1 VPVDPANPIPPAP
14 EDLAPDDDRTP
25 PPPNMTLVNETSSN
39 WEKRFYEGNPLL
51 EGTIWSH
58 IGMPLVIASVVI
70 GLFLLTA
77 VHFSKPG
84 HVVEQQLSLPEN
96 MYGDMCATLIISSTR
111 LKRNGMSLDVCTQLI
126 SSFALYGLLFSV
138 LYLLIGAAHHAIGE
152 VQEDMEERDAAFEKF
167 RDPAIWQNQDWSI
180 YPDTEWRRMSMV
192 WFCHDVIY
200 GKAKHVVELGA
211 DWNIFS
217 WVVLFIWISYMTAE
231 MRSCLVLTILTWSTK
246 GVPMDAMVSM
256 QQDDKIVMYGINTKI
271 KVAMTLVVIL
281 PKFMMN
287 VYVAIIGCQFL
298 MFNDLED
305 EMQEILLK
313 TIELAFILEMDEL
326 IYLAFVSS
334 EQKEQVRAIEV
345 PPAKFQG
352 FSAVLASFAEL
363 PRFVMLLLLVSCL
376 TLYMH
381 RDSHEQKILTARQE
395 GVIEGCCNFMQYLK
409 GEGEKVALA
418 AGNPCS
424 IFREAIEEP
433 LGLVIPPTEGYEQ
446 EPVEEP
452 LPEYE
457 TIINWKDT
465 LAGTLRSWLQINL
478 AR

>member
-1 VPVDPANPIPPAP
+1 
-14 EDLAPDDDRTP
+14 
-25 PPPNMTLVNETSSN
+25 
-39 WEKRFYEGNPLL
+39 
-51 EGTIWSH
+51 
-58 IGMPLVIASVVI
+58 
-70 GLFLLTA
+70 
-77 VHFSKPG
+77 
-84 HVVEQQLSLPEN
+84 
-96 MYGDMCATLIISSTR
+96 
-111 LKRNGMSLDVCTQLI
+111 
-126 SSFALYGLLFSV
+126 
-138 LYLLIGAAHHAIGE
+138 
-152 VQEDMEERDAAFEKF
+152 
-167 RDPAIWQNQDWSI
+167 
-180 YPDTEWRRMSMV
+180 MSMV

-256 QQDDKIVMYGINTKI
+256 QQDDKIVMRGINTKI

-376 TLYMH
+376 PLYMH
-381 RDSHEQKILTARQE
+381 RDPHEQKIL
-395 GVIEGCCNFMQYLK
+395 ICNRASL
-409 GEGEKVALA
+409 
-418 AGNPCS
+418 
-424 IFREAIEEP
+424 EP
-433 LGLVIPPTEGYEQ
+433 ESRWP
-446 EPVEEP
+446 
-452 LPEYE
+452 
-457 TIINWKDT
+457 
-465 LAGTLRSWLQINL
+465 A
-478 AR
+478 